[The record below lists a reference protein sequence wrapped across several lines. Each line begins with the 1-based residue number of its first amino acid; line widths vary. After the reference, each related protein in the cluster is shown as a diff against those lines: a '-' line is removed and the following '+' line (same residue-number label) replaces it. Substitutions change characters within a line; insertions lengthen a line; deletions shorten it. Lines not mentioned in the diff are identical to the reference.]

1 MKKTHSFHIPVMG
14 IGFTIDSPLKVA
26 QYGIDS
32 VISLVDDILLE
43 KLRKMYSEKF
53 EIPYYEITDKIND
66 FRAKRITSYL
76 NLIND
81 QAIKK
86 FEALK
91 NVTENKTDEI
101 KEYINML
108 PDYSTIRKEF
118 EKITSKG
125 LDFSEIKAWAS
136 KNLTMG
142 SIDVNIMTKVD
153 KNNYINKKQLP
164 IEYNDAHAALRGYAN
179 SDLSSSLILSAGM
192 NPRLYSYIGQF
203 DDFFPN
209 EEGTIKKKIILKVSD
224 YRSALI
230 QGKFLAKKGLW
241 VSEYRIESGLNCG
254 GHAFATDGQLIGP
267 VLEEFKEK
275 RNELTQSIQ
284 ELLNQSLMSQN
295 RVIPIESLSLKV
307 TAQGGVG
314 TEEEQ
319 RFLKD
324 FYNIDSVGW
333 GSPFLLV
340 PEATTV
346 DYKTLNQLASA
357 KEEDLYLSDVSPLGI
372 PFNNL
377 KGNTKDSEKF
387 DLIARDRPG
396 SSCPK
401 RFVALNKE
409 FKETGICTASR
420 EYQYLKIKE
429 LEAKELSADEHQLKY
444 EKIIEKTCACV
455 GLGTSALLAYNLDSR
470 IEGEGVSV
478 CPGPNM
484 AYFSKIMSLKN
495 ITDHIYGRDK
505 MITRTDRP
513 NMFVK
518 ELHIYIDFLQKKL
531 EDAKIS
537 MDINQNR
544 YLVKFA
550 NNLEDG
556 VTYYKNLFGELKDSF
571 RESKSIILSELERGE
586 SKLQLI
592 GLEIERF
599 K

>member
-1 MKKTHSFHIPVMG
+1 MG

-76 NLIND
+76 NLINE
-81 QAIKK
+81 QAVKK

-91 NVTENKTDEI
+91 NVAENKTDEI

-118 EKITSKG
+118 ERITSKG
-125 LDFSEIKAWAS
+125 FNFSEIKAWAS

-153 KNNYINKKQLP
+153 KDNYINKKQLP

-192 NPRLYSYIGQF
+192 NPRLYSYMGQF

-209 EEGTIKKKIILKVSD
+209 EDGAIKKKIILKVSD

-254 GHAFATDGQLIGP
+254 GHAFATDGQLLGP

-275 RNELTQSIQ
+275 RKELTKSIQ
-284 ELLNQSLMSQN
+284 ELLNQALISQN
-295 RVIPIESLSLKV
+295 RVIPNETLSLEV

-319 RFLKD
+319 SFLID

-346 DYKTLNQLASA
+346 DKKTLNHLAAA
-357 KEEDLYLSDVSPLGI
+357 KEEDLYLSDISPLGI

-377 KGNTKDSEKF
+377 KGNTKDTEKF
-387 DLIARDRPG
+387 NLIARNRPG

-401 RFVALNKE
+401 KFVALNKE
-409 FKETGICTASR
+409 FKDTGICTASR
-420 EYQYLKIKE
+420 EYQNLKIKE
-429 LEAKELSADEHQLKY
+429 LEAKELSAEEHQLKY

-470 IEGEGVSV
+470 VEGEGVSV

-484 AYFSKIMSLKN
+484 AYYSKIMSLKN

-513 NMFVK
+513 NMFIK

-537 MDINQNR
+537 MDINQKR
-544 YLVKFA
+544 YLVKFT
-550 NNLEDG
+550 NNLEEG
-556 VTYYKNLFGELKDSF
+556 VAYYKNLFEGLKDSF
-571 RESKSIILSELERGE
+571 IETKSIILSELERGE
-586 SKLQLI
+586 SKLRLI
-592 GLEIERF
+592 GLEIESF
-599 K
+599 KKAT

>member
-125 LDFSEIKAWAS
+125 LDFSEIKAWAR